1 MANNEE
7 QINDNHHI
15 YGQVIVAYDGYEN
28 GATYSYDR
36 MQGCWYGHTGRNAN
50 IKVHLMLGAKLTE
63 IATKQGHYISRYPLN
78 RPTKSVTKERSTRTK
93 KSDTF
98 IPLF

>member
-7 QINDNHHI
+7 QNDHNYH
-15 YGQVIVAYDGYEN
+15 YGQVVVAYDGYEK

-36 MQGCWYGHTGRNAN
+36 RHGCCWYGHTGRNAN

-78 RPTKSVTKERSTRTK
+78 RPTSSVTKRK
-93 KSDTF
+93 KNKNKEE
-98 IPLF
+98 

>member
-7 QINDNHHI
+7 QIDHEYH
-15 YGQVIVAYDGYEN
+15 YGQVIVAYDGYEK
-28 GATYSYDR
+28 GATYTYDR
-36 MQGCWYGHTGRNAN
+36 RQGCWYGYTGRNAN
-50 IKVHLMLGAKLTE
+50 IKVHLMLGAKLTD
-63 IATKQGHYISRYPLN
+63 IATRQGYYISRYPLN
-78 RPTKSVTKERSTRTK
+78 RPTKSVTKDRKTRVK